1 MQRTI
6 DDCLALDANRLAK
19 MGVFNE
25 GRHSSVKWES
35 GANIGLLYR
44 DGKVCSGKLELL
56 YNLEGEPNNQKVR
69 ISKAPCHFG
78 GVRFY
83 FHCPGCGERRYKLHL
98 AGSGFYCRE
107 CYRMP
112 YYTQEC
118 GHIDGLMR
126 KVHKLEAKL
135 ENKPMRTKT
144 RMRVIEQL
152 CAAEDRVNAA
162 FINRFGQVAAKQFGF
177 Y

>member
-1 MQRTI
+1 MQRVV
-6 DDCLALDANRLAK
+6 DDCVALNANRLAK
-19 MGVFNE
+19 MGLFAGDQV
-25 GRHSSVKWES
+25 RASVKWES

-44 DGKVCSGKLELL
+44 GGTLELL
-56 YNLEGEPNNQKVR
+56 YSMEGEPNNQKVR
-69 ISKAPCHFG
+69 ITKAPCHFG
-78 GVRFY
+78 GVRYY
-83 FHCPGCGERRYKLHL
+83 FHCPGCRERRYKLHL
-98 AGSGFYCRE
+98 AGSGFYCRG

-118 GHIDGLMR
+118 GHMDGLMR

-162 FINRFGQVAAKQFGF
+162 FINRFGQGAAKQFGF